1 MKFNLTLLAAAALL
15 AAACAPKA
23 GKTTKVV
30 GQFAENAP
38 ETVRIVVGETVDTT
52 VTVTDG
58 RFEVAIPTDLCDVAY
73 VETDYMPVSFIAD
86 GSKIPVD
93 PMAGI
98 AVSSNKKGAQAHY
111 AAYNAWMEQFMADY
125 RAKMAE
131 FGEDEEAAQK
141 YFDEVVEKFNAYQK
155 ETAKANLDNI
165 VGLMAISEIMDDD
178 TEELKALLDGLSDE
192 MKARPEVARMIASF
206 ETLAKTG
213 EGQPFVDFTVVEE
226 PAAPEASTVKFS
238 DYVGNGKFVLVDG
251 LLVRPVPRGDAQSQ
265 ERVRDLCRS
274 ELRYAQCRRGGRV
287 VRDAESGRGA
297 GHHLEPDR
305 ERPADPARALRHR
318 RHPACHPLRSG
329 RHDPQAEPPR
339 RGDRRGRE
347 GGFGPVD
354 SRSSRE

>member
-38 ETVRIVVGETVDTT
+38 ETVRIVLGESVDTT

-58 RFEVAIPTDLCDVAY
+58 RFEVVIPTDLCDVAY

-86 GSKIPVD
+86 GSKITVD
-93 PMAGI
+93 PMAGT

-192 MKARPEVARMIASF
+192 MKARPEVARMIASVRNQEDATDVIDELIDRF
-206 ETLAKTG
+206 G
-213 EGQPFVDFTVVEE
+213 EPPKAVLGLITV
-226 PAAPEASTVKFS
+226 
-238 DYVGNGKFVLVDG
+238 
-251 LLVRPVPRGDAQSQ
+251 SQ
-265 ERVRDLCRS
+265 
-274 ELRYAQCRRGGRV
+274 
-287 VRDAESGRGA
+287 
-297 GHHLEPDR
+297 
-305 ERPADPARALRHR
+305 
-318 RHPACHPLRSG
+318 LRSAA
-329 RHDPQAEPPR
+329 AEAGIHEIRQSGEKYMLYSKKLDLEVFAKLSEKLPHRVTIIDKNPPYIAVKVNTKVSAA
-339 RGDRRGRE
+339 E
-347 GGFGPVD
+347 NMEEIL
-354 SRSSRE
+354 SAIQS

>member
-1 MKFNLTLLAAAALL
+1 MKFNLKLLAAAALL

-86 GSKIPVD
+86 GSKITVD
-93 PMAGI
+93 PMAGT

-155 ETAKANLDNI
+155 ETAKANLI
-165 VGLMAISEIMDDD
+165 TSWA
-178 TEELKALLDGLSDE
+178 
-192 MKARPEVARMIASF
+192 
-206 ETLAKTG
+206 
-213 EGQPFVDFTVVEE
+213 
-226 PAAPEASTVKFS
+226 
-238 DYVGNGKFVLVDG
+238 
-251 LLVRPVPRGDAQSQ
+251 
-265 ERVRDLCRS
+265 
-274 ELRYAQCRRGGRV
+274 
-287 VRDAESGRGA
+287 
-297 GHHLEPDR
+297 
-305 ERPADPARALRHR
+305 
-318 RHPACHPLRSG
+318 
-329 RHDPQAEPPR
+329 
-339 RGDRRGRE
+339 
-347 GGFGPVD
+347 
-354 SRSSRE
+354 

>member
-86 GSKIPVD
+86 GSKITVD

-226 PAAPEASTVKFS
+226 RPRRPRPSSSPTTSGTASSSWSISGPPGAARAARRCPISRTCT
-238 DYVGNGKFVLVDG
+238 
-251 LLVRPVPRGDAQSQ
+251 RPM
-265 ERVRDLCRS
+265 
-274 ELRYAQCRRGGRV
+274 
-287 VRDAESGRGA
+287 
-297 GHHLEPDR
+297 
-305 ERPADPARALRHR
+305 PARTSTCSASPWRTS
-318 RHPACHPLRSG
+318 C
-329 RHDPQAEPPR
+329 PR
-339 RGDRRGRE
+339 RGKR
-347 GGFGPVD
+347 P
-354 SRSSRE
+354 RSWASPGTRS

>member
-38 ETVRIVVGETVDTT
+38 ETVRIVLGESVDTT

-58 RFEVAIPTDLCDVAY
+58 RFEVVIPTDLCDVAY

-86 GSKIPVD
+86 GSKITVD
-93 PMAGI
+93 PMAGT
-98 AVSSNKKGAQAHY
+98 AVSSNKKGAQTHY

-141 YFDEVVEKFNAYQK
+141 YFDEVVEKFNEYQK

-213 EGQPFVDFTVVEE
+213 EGQPFVDFTVVQE
-226 PAAPEASTVKFS
+226 PAVPEASTVKFS
-238 DYVGNGKFVLVDG
+238 DYVGNGKFVLVDFWASWCG
-251 LLVRPVPRGDAQSQ
+251 PCREEMPNLKNVYETYAGPNFDMLSVAVADELSETRKAAEELGITWNQIVNAQQIPLEIYGIDAIPHVILFGPDGTILK
-265 ERVRDLCRS
+265 RNL
-274 ELRYAQCRRGGRV
+274 
-287 VRDAESGRGA
+287 RGA
-297 GHHLEPDR
+297 AIGEAVK
-305 ERPADPARALRHR
+305 EALG
-318 RHPACHPLRSG
+318 L
-329 RHDPQAEPPR
+329 
-339 RGDRRGRE
+339 
-347 GGFGPVD
+347 
-354 SRSSRE
+354 